1 MGEITVRVYQLFIV
15 KIVNTIQQIEN
26 DTLLIVKNNILDLI
40 WQNVS
45 INLFDLQSK
54 NDNDNVSSSR
64 TAVFLKCDTL
74 H

>member
-1 MGEITVRVYQLFIV
+1 M
-15 KIVNTIQQIEN
+15 VNTIQQIEN

-54 NDNDNVSSSR
+54 NDNDNVSSSC
-64 TAVFLKCDTL
+64 TAIFLKCDTL